1 VKRAR
6 STIPVDVLNPGQV
19 FACYG
24 LIDLAELLW
33 GDVRAGFV
41 DDSFVIEAK
50 GEVEPVKGAVDF
62 IAHATVT
69 AVIPRSATSGQHRLL
84 SKQEAKAKE
93 EAKKAAD
100 KSKKETEKRLKQE
113 NEERRKRGEPPLK
126 KEKDEAEREETLFVA
141 DTVAGDG
148 DVYPSPGNES
158 AKLVARLSRGTAF
171 IDVDHWAEATSG
183 TGRDNV
189 KFWAGAGG
197 MPGVVMIENAIDLVR
212 EEKMQTYADPLNFQR
227 PQSSSFRFDWR
238 AGYVPMDI
246 GWSLNN
252 HPKAKNGGYPLVDVL
267 AAIGLSSARP
277 RAVRKHAECCAKR
290 WCKLHYRYG
299 VLQGEGHRPLFL
311 RAALGGALAGFSRRE
326 FQIELGWPGK
336 EGQARAIVGVTEFKA
351 ERV

>member
-1 VKRAR
+1 MTRSR

-19 FACYG
+19 FACHG
-24 LIDLAELLW
+24 LIELADLLR

-41 DDSFVIEAK
+41 DDRFVIEAR
-50 GEVEPVKGAVDF
+50 GEVEPVRAAIDF
-62 IAHATVT
+62 IAESTVT
-69 AVIPRSATSGQHRLL
+69 AVLPRGATSGQHRLL

-100 KSKKETEKRLKQE
+100 KAKKEVDKKFKQE
-113 NEERRKRGEPPLK
+113 NDKRKKRGEPPLK
-126 KEKDEAEREETLFVA
+126 KEKEESERDQTLFVA

-171 IDVDHWAEATSG
+171 IDVDHWAEATAR

-197 MPGVVMIENAIDLVR
+197 MPGVVMIESAIELVR
-212 EEKMQTYADPLNFQR
+212 AKKAQAYADPLNFQH

-238 AGYVPMDI
+238 SGYIPMDI

-252 HPKAKNGGYPLVDVL
+252 HQRAKMGGYPLVDVL
-267 AAIGLSSARP
+267 AAIGLSNARP
-277 RAVRKHAECCAKR
+277 QFVRK
-290 WCKLHYRYG
+290 LSYRYG

-326 FQIELGWPGK
+326 FEIELGWPGK
-336 EGQARAIVGVTEFKA
+336 EGQARAIVGVTEIKPKSNL
-351 ERV
+351 